1 VPQAP
6 QLNSSV
12 FTSTQ
17 FSPVGPQPVSPGSQL
32 SLHWPSE
39 QSRPSAQAIMHAP
52 QWSAFDCV
60 SMQPPAQDRSPPVHW
75 QVLAV
80 QSWPV
85 LQTVP
90 QAPQFWLFVVVSTQL
105 PAQAIPPP
113 MQLHTPALQAWPTA
127 QALPHVPQLATSV
140 IVFAHR
146 PLQLVKPA

>member
-1 VPQAP
+1 
-6 QLNSSV
+6 
-12 FTSTQ
+12 
-17 FSPVGPQPVSPGSQL
+17 
-32 SLHWPSE
+32 
-39 QSRPSAQAIMHAP
+39 M
-52 QWSAFDCV
+52 
-60 SMQPPAQDRSPPVHW
+60 HW